1 MVRAAAE
8 LIAPD
13 LDDRWDFSCPDWVDR
28 LKEGRSLVPDLPL
41 DRVLVARSVGIFN
54 KLKLPDVAGQPP
66 MADAAGDWFR
76 DVVGAL
82 FGSIDDTGMR
92 RVREPF
98 VLVPK
103 KNSKTTGAAAVM
115 VTGLLMD
122 PVARQPYYHYGQTH
136 ETDQHVFLHASG
148 RITAEPVQND

>member
-76 DVVGAL
+76 AVVGAL
-82 FGSIDDTGMR
+82 FGSIDATGMR

-98 VLVPK
+98 VLVPQK
-103 KNSKTTGAAAVM
+103 SSKPTGRAAVI
-115 VTGLLMD
+115 VTGLLMV
-122 PVARQPYYHYGQTH
+122 PVPRQHYYR
-136 ETDQHVFLHASG
+136 SG
-148 RITAEPVQND
+148 PHQEIGPRGVQKAWD